1 MHFSK
6 DKKRICLDI
15 DIKKSI
21 DQCCNNELDS
31 NLMHM
36 ENQQS
41 LLPISSQKELKLE
54 KNSMKTDETKKNHH
68 EITISN
74 KSCNE
79 FKEVSMN
86 PNKSGKRQSLND
98 AQVNIPNDSQSNIKK
113 EKVPDYSELKFCEK
127 EICSSKKL
135 DKSKSKNLNQTSN
148 LFRSDSIYEDKMNE
162 SKKIIINLLLS
173 GFYPCFYIN
182 HKDENISNTIYLKR
196 RFIFSIH

>member
-1 MHFSK
+1 
-6 DKKRICLDI
+6 
-15 DIKKSI
+15 
-21 DQCCNNELDS
+21 
-31 NLMHM
+31 M

-68 EITISN
+68 EITIS
-74 KSCNE
+74 
-79 FKEVSMN
+79 
-86 PNKSGKRQSLND
+86 
-98 AQVNIPNDSQSNIKK
+98 
-113 EKVPDYSELKFCEK
+113 K